1 MTTTSIPG
9 SSSGPATP
17 ASGSSSSGG
26 GIVRLNPFDGL
37 FLRAEHLEQLQAY
50 ARELTHALGQA
61 GGTGVVHGYG
71 VTLSTANRTLNVS
84 GGLAFDPDGRPLRMT
99 TPTSVKLD
107 PFTAAG
113 GVWVIELVAKDD
125 PFGDETVFGA
135 LCEDPCDGA
144 DASTRPYVAEHVEVR
159 LHRFDPGATGGAKP
173 TERRSRVA
181 KAWFAAERSEA
192 GALVVAASQQNPGQD
207 GNFSAAAWSLPTD
220 LPRSEVP
227 GGFAEPGTVP
237 IGILLRVEDAWVLD
251 TWTARRDRIDTPP
264 RRAWEGR
271 LGMRPWDVFVAQVLQ
286 FQVQLAEEWP
296 RAAATLAGLASR
308 LLAIEE
314 LDDALKTLRSGLRG
328 GVTKLVASATE
339 RLKGQVVGAAGG
351 VGTLLDLGFVELPPA
366 GFLPLPDGEGWTG
379 MSVEEKVATLFG
391 SSAELHFCACRPD
404 VVAHAVA
411 EAQHLDRIPLTGG
424 GPKPEVDILV
434 PTDSGTWSGPSYKWV
449 AFHRRRDRDCRSET
463 VHDLVDVYLHTAAD
477 AESLLDDLRQ
487 GRRPETLPEPRTV
500 RYPVGGWAMPEIDV
514 QRAVDEATAKP
525 RQVWVVGLTESP
537 QRARLIW
544 VRAVL
549 LVNKFLD
556 EVNPGPTIAFTA
568 VIDLPSREEIHVL
581 APAPIVIG

>member
-1 MTTTSIPG
+1 MTTSTSG
-9 SSSGPATP
+9 SSSGPATA
-17 ASGSSSSGG
+17 ASAAASSGG

-37 FLRAEHLEQLQAY
+37 FLRAEHLEALQAY

-71 VTLSTANRTLNVS
+71 VTLSAADRTLNVS
-84 GGLAFDPDGRPLRMT
+84 AGLAFDPDGRPLRMT

-107 PFTAAG
+107 DFTAAG
-113 GVWVIELVAKDD
+113 GAWVIELAAKDD

-144 DASTRPYVAEHVEVR
+144 DGSTRPYVAELVEVH
-159 LHRFDPGATGGAKP
+159 LHRFDPAAAGGAKP

-181 KAWFAAERSEA
+181 AAWFAAERHEA
-192 GALVVAASQQNPGQD
+192 GALVVAASQQNPGRD
-207 GNFSAAAWSLPTD
+207 GNFGADAWSTPTD
-220 LPRSEVP
+220 LPRSDIP
-227 GGFAEPGTVP
+227 GGRAEPGTVP
-237 IGILLRVEDAWVLD
+237 IGVLLRVEDAWVVD
-251 TWTARRDRIDTPP
+251 TWIARRDRIDTPP

-296 RAAATLAGLASR
+296 RAAATLAGLANR

-328 GVTKLVASATE
+328 GVTKLVVSASE
-339 RLKGQVVGAAGG
+339 RLKGQAAPAAGG

-366 GFLPLPDGEGWTG
+366 GFLPLPDGEGWAG
-379 MSVEEKVATLFG
+379 MSVEEKVRALF
-391 SSAELHFCACRPD
+391 SSSVELRFCACRPD
-404 VVAHAVA
+404 VVAQAVE
-411 EAQHLDRIPLTGG
+411 EAQHLDRIPLGG
-424 GPKPEVDILV
+424 GEPKPKVDILA

-449 AFHRRRDRDCRSET
+449 AFHRRRDRDCRT
-463 VHDLVDVYLHTAAD
+463 ADDLVDVYLHTSAN
-477 AESLLDDLRQ
+477 AESLLEGLRQ
-487 GRRPETLPEPRTV
+487 GRRPETLPTPLTV
-500 RYPVGGWAMPEIDV
+500 RYPVGGWALPAVEV
-514 QRAVDEATAKP
+514 QRVVDEATAKP
-525 RQVWVVGLTESP
+525 EEVWVVGLTESE

-549 LVNKFLD
+549 LVNKFVD
-556 EVNPGPTIAFTA
+556 EVNPGPTMAFTA
-568 VIDLPSREEIHVL
+568 VTDLPSREEIHVL
-581 APAPIVIG
+581 APAPIVIP